1 MTNPLQLL
9 ELSAAASPDQVK
21 AAYHRKLRQF
31 PAHSHP
37 REFKAIRSA
46 YETLRQAPRQEDD
59 FLAPGPLT
67 VSLDEAVLDQVEQRA
82 SASIDVSLSRLIRLS
97 F

>member
-1 MTNPLQLL
+1 MTNPHQLL
-9 ELSAAASPDQVK
+9 ELSADASPEHLK

-37 REFKAIRSA
+37 QEFKAIRSA
-46 YETLRQAPRQEDD
+46 YETLRQAPKQQDD
-59 FLAPGPLT
+59 VLAPGPLT
-67 VSLDEAVLDQVEQRA
+67 LSLDETVLDQVEQRA
-82 SASIDVSLSRLIRLS
+82 VASIDGSLPRLIRLS